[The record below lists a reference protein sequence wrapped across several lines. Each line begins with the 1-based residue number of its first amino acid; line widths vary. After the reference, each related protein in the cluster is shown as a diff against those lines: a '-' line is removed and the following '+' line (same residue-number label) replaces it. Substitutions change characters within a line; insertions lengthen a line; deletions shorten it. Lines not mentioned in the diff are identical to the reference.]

1 MVSRRRLQGH
11 FRRSCQHLGVRVVV
25 KFYRISNQML
35 QVLGDHPDLASAY
48 EQMTSVWISGR
59 KVDTVYSGLESQGL
73 CTIQGQVSGGRLVVL
88 AAVDEL
94 LSFFPSANKC
104 LKTALDM
111 FGKLHSKDLPDT
123 FAMPSLSAVHLRTGD
138 ILFCPC
144 GYVSVEKGISDTSVA
159 VRSLGFGYIAFF
171 LCFSFQF

>member
-1 MVSRRRLQGH
+1 MKEVITVQTFDVAFIA
-11 FRRSCQHLGVRVVV
+11 FRIIINKEDDSGLTKAVTGSLSQILPASWGTCGGEILPD
-25 KFYRISNQML
+25 SNQML

-94 LSFFPSANKC
+94 LSFFSIRQQ
-104 LKTALDM
+104 
-111 FGKLHSKDLPDT
+111 
-123 FAMPSLSAVHLRTGD
+123 MPENG
-138 ILFCPC
+138 I
-144 GYVSVEKGISDTSVA
+144 GYVWKATFQRFAGH
-159 VRSLGFGYIAFF
+159 VRNAEPFRSA
-171 LCFSFQF
+171 SPQR